1 MNRLVFALVGAVF
14 TLGFT
19 AAAQEQ
25 LDRITVPL
33 SDPARPVTLEVTLFG
48 GSVTVN
54 ASEGRD
60 VVIEAKGDGAPL
72 SKASAAAL
80 RKKMIDR
87 TAKKQIAPLPVPK
100 SAPAPKGTVV
110 PKGAPSVAPVPP
122 AHDTTGLTRLPQPT
136 ALEVEEAGNV
146 VKLKAPAGQRIDLSI
161 QVPVRTN
168 LRLKRSAGAAAGA
181 GPVTVQ
187 GLDGDLEITTEGGPI
202 TLTDVAGSIVAHS
215 TRGTV
220 IATVKRVTPDRPMAF
235 TSYSGNVDVTLPA
248 SLKANLILQSDRGNV
263 FTNFG
268 VQLGATTA
276 ATTSATAS
284 KDKGYKRAGRQPI
297 RASVNGGGPDF
308 ELRTVVGSVYLRKMP

>member
-1 MNRLVFALVGAVF
+1 MNRLIFVLAGAVC
-14 TLGFT
+14 TLGLT

-33 SDPARPVTLEVTLFG
+33 TDPARPVTLEITLSG
-48 GSVTVN
+48 GAVTVN

-60 VVIEAKGDGAPL
+60 VVIEAKGDGAPF

-80 RKKMIDR
+80 RKKAIDR
-87 TAKKQIAPLPVPK
+87 TAKKQIAPG
-100 SAPAPKGTVV
+100 PAPKGTPV
-110 PKGAPSVAPVPP
+110 PKATTPGAGAPP

-136 ALEVEEAGNV
+136 ALEVEEAGNI

-168 LRLKRSAGAAAGA
+168 LRLKRSATGASFGA
-181 GPVTVQ
+181 RPITVQ
-187 GLDGDLEITTEGGPI
+187 GLDGDLEITTEAGPI

-248 SLKANLILQSDRGNV
+248 ALKANLILQSDRGDV

-268 VQLGATTA
+268 VQLGATKP
-276 ATTSATAS
+276 ATVS
-284 KDKGYKRAGRQPI
+284 KDTRYKRDGRQPI

-308 ELRTVVGSVYLRKMP
+308 ELRTFAGSVYLRKMP